1 MAEEQK
7 STAVSLVS
15 KTVPAHVKEATGLGN
30 ENVSGEHLQTPRVK
44 LLQQMNSEVDENHD
58 AYVEGAKPGDLLN
71 TVTNENYGKEIYVIN
86 VHFTEDFVVWRKRE
100 KGGGLVSSFS
110 TRADADDAIS
120 QQEGSPDDYEII
132 QTQSHLLMRKDEETG
147 DLDPTPFLMDFA
159 SSKLRVSR
167 EWNTQIAQ
175 LGGDRFSSLWKVSAV
190 STQNR
195 AGQKF
200 QNLSV
205 TKEGWTTEDDYTLA
219 KGVYEQV
226 SGPKKA

>member
-7 STAVSLVS
+7 STSISLVS
-15 KTVPAHVKEATGLGN
+15 KNVPAHVKEASGLGN

-44 LLQQMNSEVDENHD
+44 LLQRMNSEVDENND
-58 AYVEGAKPGDLLN
+58 AYIPGAKPGDLLN
-71 TVTNENYGKEIYVIN
+71 TVTNENYGGSMYVIN

-100 KGGGLVSSFS
+100 KGGGLVASFS
-110 TRADADDAIS
+110 TRAEAEDATNNQDNSA
-120 QQEGSPDDYEII
+120 DDYEII

-147 DLDPTPFLMDFA
+147 DLNSTPFLMDFA

-175 LGGDRFSSLWKVSAV
+175 LGGDRFSSLWKVASV
-190 STQNR
+190 TTENR

-205 TKEGWTTEDDYTLA
+205 SKEGWTTEDDYILA
-219 KGVYEQV
+219 KEVYQQV
-226 SGPKKA
+226 SGPKKV